1 MLMSETLTR
10 RATTPRKVGSWTMRN
25 AQTGQFVTFTGEKRK
40 PVAIAKEIGQALAL
54 STNAVAV
61 VFEALLAATTR
72 SRSEGSPLQF
82 TVEVEP
88 NGAPRIVE
96 TPVETL
102 LASAVD
108 EEDAAAV
115 EGALAAAR
123 TRGRDRVASILAQ
136 PDMLSAEAFAQ
147 HLNTSR
153 ETINTRR
160 KTHQVLGLQGAT
172 RGFRYPAW
180 QIGEDG
186 RPFAALPEIFGAL
199 GESPW
204 AVYRFLMQKHGEID
218 GMTGLEALRSGRASE
233 AIAAAESVARAF
245 A

>member
-1 MLMSETLTR
+1 
-10 RATTPRKVGSWTMRN
+10 MRN
-25 AQTGQFVTFTGEKRK
+25 ARTGQYITVTEEARK
-40 PVAIAKEIGQALAL
+40 PVAKAKQIGQALSL

-61 VFEALLAATTR
+61 VFEALRAATSR
-72 SRSEGSPLQF
+72 SQSEGSPLQF

-96 TPVETL
+96 MLIDEA
-102 LASAVD
+102 LAGTA

-115 EGALAAAR
+115 EGALTAAR
-123 TRGRDRVASILAQ
+123 ARGRDRVASILAH

-160 KTHQVLGLQGAT
+160 KAHQVLGLQGAT

-180 QIGEDG
+180 QVGEDG
-186 RPFAALPEIFGAL
+186 RPFAALPEIFDAL
-199 GESPW
+199 GDSPW
-204 AVYRFLMQKHGEID
+204 AVYRFLVQEHGELD
-218 GMTGLEALRSGRASE
+218 GLTGVEALRRGRGPE
-233 AIAAAESVARAF
+233 AVEAAESVARAF

>member
-1 MLMSETLTR
+1 
-10 RATTPRKVGSWTMRN
+10 MRN
-25 AQTGQFVTFTGEKRK
+25 ALTGQIVTFTEEMRK
-40 PVAIAKEIGQALAL
+40 PVAKAKETGQALSL
-54 STNAVAV
+54 STNAVAL
-61 VFEALLAATTR
+61 VFEALRAATTR

-88 NGAPRIVE
+88 NGTPRIVE
-96 TPVETL
+96 TPVESS
-102 LASAVD
+102 LASMVQ
-108 EEDAAAV
+108 EEDAGAV

-160 KTHQVLGLQGAT
+160 KAHQVLGLQGAT

-180 QIGEDG
+180 QVGEDG
-186 RPFAALPEIFGAL
+186 RPFAALPEIFDAL
-199 GESPW
+199 GDSPW
-204 AVYRFLMQKHGEID
+204 AVYRFLIQEHGEID
-218 GMTGLEALRSGRASE
+218 GLSGIEALRSGRAPE
-233 AIAAAESVARAF
+233 AVAAAESVARAF

>member
-1 MLMSETLTR
+1 M
-10 RATTPRKVGSWTMRN
+10 
-25 AQTGQFVTFTGEKRK
+25 
-40 PVAIAKEIGQALAL
+40 AL

-61 VFEALLAATTR
+61 VFEALQAATSR
-72 SRSEGSPLQF
+72 SRSERSVLQF

-88 NGAPRIVE
+88 NGAPRIME
-96 TPVETL
+96 TPVVTL
-102 LASAVD
+102 LASSAD

-147 HLNTSR
+147 HLNTTR

-180 QIGEDG
+180 QIGEHG
-186 RPFAALPEIFGAL
+186 RPFAALPELFNAL
-199 GESPW
+199 GDSPW
-204 AVYRFLMQKHGEID
+204 AVYRFLIQEHGEMD
-218 GMTGLEALRSGRASE
+218 GLTGIEALRRGRGSE
-233 AIAAAESVARAF
+233 AVAAAESVARAF

>member
-1 MLMSETLTR
+1 MSMSETLTR
-10 RATTPRKVGSWTMRN
+10 RASTPHKAGRWTMRN
-25 AQTGQFVTFTGEKRK
+25 ARTGQYVTFTEERSK
-40 PVAIAKEIGQALAL
+40 PVAKVKEIGQALSL
-54 STNAVAV
+54 STNAVAL
-61 VFEALLAATTR
+61 VFEALRAATSK

-96 TPVETL
+96 TPVEDTL
-102 LASAVD
+102 LGAG

-115 EGALAAAR
+115 EGALGAAR
-123 TRGRDRVASILAQ
+123 ARGRDRVASILAQ

-160 KTHQVLGLQGAT
+160 KAHQVLGLQGVT

-186 RPFAALPEIFGAL
+186 RPFAALPSIFDAL
-199 GESPW
+199 GDSPW
-204 AVYRFLMQKHGEID
+204 AVYRFLVQQHGEID
-218 GMTGLEALRSGRASE
+218 GLTGIEALRRGRTPE
-233 AIAAAESVARAF
+233 AVAAAESVARAF

>member
-1 MLMSETLTR
+1 
-10 RATTPRKVGSWTMRN
+10 MRN

-40 PVAIAKEIGQALAL
+40 PVAIAKEVGQALAL

-61 VFEALLAATTR
+61 VFEALRAATSR

-96 TPVETL
+96 TPVEAL
-102 LASAVD
+102 LESAVD

-160 KTHQVLGLQGAT
+160 KTNQVLGLQGAT

-199 GESPW
+199 GDSPW
-204 AVYRFLMQKHGEID
+204 AVYRFLIQKHGEID